1 MMHVL
6 DICLTALV
14 VALAAAVLA
23 RRLGP
28 RRRARWPGCA
38 GGCCCPGGGAG
49 GLRGRAVQ
57 RADVVRRG
65 FQ

>member
-6 DICLTALV
+6 DICLTSLV

-28 RRRARWPGCA
+28 RRRAQRPGCA
-38 GGCCCPGGGAG
+38 GGCRCPGSGV
-49 GLRGRAVQ
+49 RGR
-57 RADVVRRG
+57 RG
-65 FQ
+65 